1 MIRKPVIITAVVT
14 ALTGGLFL
22 GSRNAVRST
31 SAYFTDREFHTNVY
45 TFGDVTVDGTE
56 TDWDPETA
64 ARLLPNAGSPK
75 NPVLINTGDTA
86 VIGFIVLDSP
96 LLHEAVSA
104 AEDGSR
110 VNETNREVWQYLTAG
125 TEGFGEGWVPV
136 ETGYADSAHQTVP
149 DADSA
154 SYVRRVFGW
163 KDSLPGRNGETCAE
177 TAPLFEKIR
186 IFNYVEGSLKPEH
199 RNGIDVYFLAVQADN
214 LPLGDGRVTTE
225 ASAKNMSVSDLQRIW
240 EILGTNADFSD
251 MPKADTSHR
260 RNLAGEVREEKGG
273 SEE

>member
-136 ETGYADSAHQTVP
+136 ETGYADSAHQT
-149 DADSA
+149 
-154 SYVRRVFGW
+154 RTR
-163 KDSLPGRNGETCAE
+163 
-177 TAPLFEKIR
+177 TAHP
-186 IFNYVEGSLKPEH
+186 
-199 RNGIDVYFLAVQADN
+199 
-214 LPLGDGRVTTE
+214 
-225 ASAKNMSVSDLQRIW
+225 MS
-240 EILGTNADFSD
+240 
-251 MPKADTSHR
+251 
-260 RNLAGEVREEKGG
+260 GG
-273 SEE
+273 SSAGRTACRDETEKPVRKPHRCLRKSGSSTMSKVHSNRNTGTGSMCTFWQCRQTTCRSGTEE